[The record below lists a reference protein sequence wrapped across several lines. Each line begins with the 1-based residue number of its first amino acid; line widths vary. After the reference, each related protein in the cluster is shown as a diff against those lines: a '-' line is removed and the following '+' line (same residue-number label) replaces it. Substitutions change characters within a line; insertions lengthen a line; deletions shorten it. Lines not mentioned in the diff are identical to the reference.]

1 VSGGIGT
8 NMTPLLRQLERHGVI
23 ARKLNGKRCYLIE
36 ATVTPDLMVR
46 AGYSKRFAGITA
58 LTPVEEPL
66 AEPAPEPIEPT
77 FDSPPALVMIQEP
90 ALIGAPEVRVDTA
103 GLEPVGILIEA
114 VRLISTAIPLT
125 MSAANAAPPVDVL
138 DRLASTLADNE
149 RLRRK
154 LSQLG
159 DELHAAKAERDGL
172 RKAKHMLETNLS
184 DIAKGSLN
192 EQNYRRYVELD
203 RLVRAAPGSLKGD

>member
-1 VSGGIGT
+1 
-8 NMTPLLRQLERHGVI
+8 
-23 ARKLNGKRCYLIE
+23 
-36 ATVTPDLMVR
+36 
-46 AGYSKRFAGITA
+46 
-58 LTPVEEPL
+58 
-66 AEPAPEPIEPT
+66 
-77 FDSPPALVMIQEP
+77 MIQEP

-103 GLEPVGILIEA
+103 GLEPIGILIEA

-125 MSAANAAPPVDVL
+125 MSAANAAPDVDVL
-138 DRLASTLADNE
+138 DRLAATLADNE

-159 DELHAAKAERDGL
+159 DELHATKAERDGL

-184 DIAKGSLN
+184 DMAKGSLN
-192 EQNYRRYVELD
+192 EQNYRRYVDLD